1 VPEAQLWHAVAA
13 GVPMHQ
19 VREEGYMSTADD
31 LLPKADPFPIA
42 FWFIVVPSFLAAFVI
57 LLGWVR

>member
-1 VPEAQLWHAVAA
+1 
-13 GVPMHQ
+13 MHQ

>member
-1 VPEAQLWHAVAA
+1 MSDNPLVPDE
-13 GVPMHQ
+13 P
-19 VREEGYMSTADD
+19 
-31 LLPKADPFPIA
+31 DPFPIA